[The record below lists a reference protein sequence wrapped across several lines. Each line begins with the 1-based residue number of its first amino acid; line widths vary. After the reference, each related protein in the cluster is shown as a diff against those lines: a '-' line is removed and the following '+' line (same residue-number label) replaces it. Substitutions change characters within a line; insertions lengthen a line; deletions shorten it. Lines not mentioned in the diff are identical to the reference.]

1 MSDISGR
8 DVSLKS
14 LNKIWMR
21 RLHVVQEMEQWIAEN
36 LKDRGMYD
44 EYDRSEDV
52 KLAKAK
58 EYLYGYLFWGRRSF
72 PGSSDPL
79 FFQDDGTI
87 QDESLVTQMNH
98 GEYNDF
104 VHLLR
109 NKINGISTIDAGSS
123 DVSWDDVKDHVI
135 GNSSGILKTL
145 KDNLL
150 EKGESNVD
158 DHIIGLVLRYR
169 CVGGFESNLH
179 GSVPGNWKNVLP
191 GFTEC
196 FASPLNH
203 KFDSFYSLFN
213 EDSIFGGHGDFF
225 KMVDDNGGVLPEG
238 KYEINPPF
246 HLALLDQVATIV
258 KNSFE
263 HSMDSNL
270 QVVMVVPDW
279 SDAVFVTLL
288 NYVCEILQSR
298 GIVYTK
304 RYHYEHSNGK
314 PLSTR
319 TRFYVLSGRR
329 VSHSD
334 VKSLFSSCRR
344 MIYGSVS
351 RTHLSCSSAQAKFD
365 IATEKFSDAVIKF
378 LEHGSYKS
386 KNGHA

>member
-98 GEYNDF
+98 GKYNDF

-123 DVSWDDVKDHVI
+123 DVSWDDVIDHVI

-150 EKGESNVD
+150 EKG
-158 DHIIGLVLRYR
+158 
-169 CVGGFESNLH
+169 
-179 GSVPGNWKNVLP
+179 
-191 GFTEC
+191 
-196 FASPLNH
+196 
-203 KFDSFYSLFN
+203 
-213 EDSIFGGHGDFF
+213 
-225 KMVDDNGGVLPEG
+225 
-238 KYEINPPF
+238 
-246 HLALLDQVATIV
+246 
-258 KNSFE
+258 
-263 HSMDSNL
+263 
-270 QVVMVVPDW
+270 
-279 SDAVFVTLL
+279 
-288 NYVCEILQSR
+288 
-298 GIVYTK
+298 
-304 RYHYEHSNGK
+304 
-314 PLSTR
+314 
-319 TRFYVLSGRR
+319 
-329 VSHSD
+329 
-334 VKSLFSSCRR
+334 
-344 MIYGSVS
+344 
-351 RTHLSCSSAQAKFD
+351 
-365 IATEKFSDAVIKF
+365 
-378 LEHGSYKS
+378 
-386 KNGHA
+386 